1 MYVNYHKHDH
11 ISNIM
16 LADSVAT
23 MEDYAKRA
31 VELNQTVLSSCN
43 HGTQGNYWECA
54 ELAEKYGLKWR
65 YVTEAYFVK
74 DRFEKDKSNCHL
86 ILAAKTRKG
95 VGDLNYALSEA
106 NITGYYYR
114 PRVDL
119 ELLMAL
125 DPKDVFVTTACVG
138 GVWKYGAEEAERLI
152 ALLNDHFRG
161 SFMLEVQAHNVD
173 KQKDVNR
180 LVLDLY
186 RKYNIPL
193 IAATDSHFIYPED
206 SKLRD
211 QLLESHHLKYEDEEG
226 WDMDYPSEK
235 HLLDRFKA
243 QGVLSVAQINEAMEN
258 TNVFLDFEDV
268 SFGKR
273 RKLPAAYPDMTQE
286 ERNQKYL
293 DLVHQAWDQYKAEVP
308 QERWPEYEE
317 AIRYET
323 DAVTGTNTSDYFLID
338 NRVVDT
344 AKREGGVLTQSGRG
358 CFTDTARVPTLTG
371 LKQISQVAPG
381 DVVIDKDGDYQK
393 VIETFSYDIDEPLVE
408 IQAPANK
415 MFGSYPTC
423 TLDHRVLV
431 CRLNGS
437 YDWVEASRLKKGDLL
452 CVPKIVQPASQT
464 AEVVDL
470 SKYISRASMFD
481 GDHIFELRKDM
492 MREAFGWEILM
503 KKFHISRSALYN
515 FVVGRTS
522 AEVRRGPGVYLNKAK
537 REILD
542 YYGVDTQEA
551 LTQKYKDTCFRLMS
565 RWVVKDALYYEFL
578 GMMYGDGW
586 VRHRNDGSYVCGIA
600 INAENEKNIYNRKIF
615 ETMAS
620 RVGGTIYEAK
630 AKNKKLVQLTLHA
643 SSFAKYLGCTYFISK
658 KGNDKVVPDEILLL
672 DNEKSKAFLSGLM
685 RTDGCFAE
693 SDRKCFDNTSP
704 SLMNAFN
711 ILCMK
716 AGEKPPRLTVR
727 DRWFD
732 KRGYNCKTSYKWV
745 IPVYSTPYGMSRKIS
760 ENDKYWLIPVT
771 GINLLPRQKCKV
783 YDLHIEN
790 SHSYLL
796 NHMVVHNSGVSFL
809 TNMLLGFSSVDRLK
823 MPVTMYPDRF
833 ISKERLSTGQMPDLD
848 LNCGNVEVFEKAQ
861 AEVMGEWHSAQM
873 VAFGTLKRL
882 SAWKMYCRSTN
893 VAFETANAISDS
905 LKKYELD
912 VKYAEDDEDREA
924 IDPFDYVPK
933 EYHEQLRMSNKYL
946 GMVDSISPSP
956 CSYLLTDQDIRREI
970 GLYRI
975 NSKTGKKGTIYAAFI
990 DGATADRYGY
1000 LKNDL
1005 LSVTVVNINA
1015 AAYKAANIP
1024 LPSVNELLAMCPP
1037 DDPVWDMYAKGYT
1050 MGLNQVEREK
1060 ATEKVARYKPRNITE
1075 LAAFVAAIRPGFKSM
1090 IDTFLARRHFD
1101 YGIPSLDNLLQTKEI
1116 PDSFLMFQE
1125 QIMKVLQHGGFTGA
1139 ESYAAIKAIS
1149 KKHPEKVLAL
1159 KEKFRATFSQRI
1171 VEEEHV
1177 TEAEALATTDKIWQI
1192 INDSCSYLFNAS
1204 HATCVAL
1211 DSLYGAWL
1219 KAHYPYQYYTTLL
1232 RAYAA
1237 KKDKDRIAKAKEE
1250 MRRAFG
1256 IRVVACKFGQDN
1268 RDFFIDES
1276 AHTIADALTSVKHV
1290 SRKVADAL
1298 YKMRDTLYLYFTDLL
1313 YDMDMSPAFDA
1324 TSITALIKMGYFSD
1338 FGGSAKLLKLFQEFK
1353 SGENR
1358 FYKGL
1363 VEKTQQKRLAV
1374 LRDLESSLPDEDLPM
1389 EEIIPFECDYFGAP
1403 LSVYPEK
1410 KGCYAVI
1417 DVDEKYSPKL
1427 KLYSVSTGDT
1437 GVMKIRKPDFAKD
1450 PVKAGDVIKL
1460 LGWQKKPAYQYQDG
1474 KRSVKPGVTELWMDG
1489 YKKISV
1495 SPAQTEKA
1503 G

>member
-11 ISNIM
+11 ISNII

-138 GVWKYGAEEAERLI
+138 GIWKYGAEEAERLV

-161 SFMLEVQAHNVD
+161 SFMLEVQAHNVE

-235 HLLDRFKA
+235 HLQDRFKA

-268 SFGKR
+268 AFDKR
-273 RKLPAAYPDMTQE
+273 RKLPPAYPDMTQE

-293 DLVHQAWDQYKAEVP
+293 GLVHEAWDRYKAEVP

-338 NRVVDT
+338 NRIVDT
-344 AKREGGVLTQSGRG
+344 AKREGGILTQSGRG
-358 CFTDTARVPTLTG
+358 
-371 LKQISQVAPG
+371 
-381 DVVIDKDGDYQK
+381 
-393 VIETFSYDIDEPLVE
+393 
-408 IQAPANK
+408 
-415 MFGSYPTC
+415 
-423 TLDHRVLV
+423 
-431 CRLNGS
+431 
-437 YDWVEASRLKKGDLL
+437 
-452 CVPKIVQPASQT
+452 
-464 AEVVDL
+464 
-470 SKYISRASMFD
+470 
-481 GDHIFELRKDM
+481 
-492 MREAFGWEILM
+492 
-503 KKFHISRSALYN
+503 
-515 FVVGRTS
+515 
-522 AEVRRGPGVYLNKAK
+522 
-537 REILD
+537 
-542 YYGVDTQEA
+542 
-551 LTQKYKDTCFRLMS
+551 
-565 RWVVKDALYYEFL
+565 
-578 GMMYGDGW
+578 
-586 VRHRNDGSYVCGIA
+586 
-600 INAENEKNIYNRKIF
+600 
-615 ETMAS
+615 
-620 RVGGTIYEAK
+620 
-630 AKNKKLVQLTLHA
+630 
-643 SSFAKYLGCTYFISK
+643 
-658 KGNDKVVPDEILLL
+658 
-672 DNEKSKAFLSGLM
+672 
-685 RTDGCFAE
+685 
-693 SDRKCFDNTSP
+693 
-704 SLMNAFN
+704 
-711 ILCMK
+711 
-716 AGEKPPRLTVR
+716 
-727 DRWFD
+727 
-732 KRGYNCKTSYKWV
+732 
-745 IPVYSTPYGMSRKIS
+745 
-760 ENDKYWLIPVT
+760 
-771 GINLLPRQKCKV
+771 
-783 YDLHIEN
+783 
-790 SHSYLL
+790 
-796 NHMVVHNSGVSFL
+796 SGVSFL

-848 LNCGNVEVFEKAQ
+848 LNCGNVEVFERAQ

-1005 LSVTVVNINA
+1005 LTVSVVNINA
-1015 AAYKAANIP
+1015 AAYKAAKIL

-1037 DDPVWDMYAKGYT
+1037 DDPVWGMYAKGYT

-1090 IDTFLARRHFD
+1090 IDTFLARKHFD

-1177 TEAEALATTDKIWQI
+1177 SEAEALATTDKIWQI

-1268 RDFFIDES
+1268 RDFFIDEN
-1276 AHTIADALTSVKHV
+1276 AHTIADALTSVKHI
-1290 SRKVADAL
+1290 SKKVADAL
-1298 YKMRDTLYLYFTDLL
+1298 YKMRDTLYLYFVDLL

-1338 FGGSAKLLKLFQEFK
+1338 FGGSAKLLRLFQEFK

-1358 FYKGL
+1358 FYKNL
-1363 VEKTQQKRLAV
+1363 VEKTQQKRLAA
-1374 LRDLESSLPDEDLPM
+1374 LRDLESALPDEELPM

-1417 DVDEKYSPKL
+1417 DVDDKYSPKL

-1437 GVMKIRKPDFAKD
+1437 GVMKIRKPAFAKD

-1460 LGWQKKPAYQYQDG
+1460 LGWQKKPAYQYLDG
-1474 KRSVKPGVTELWMDG
+1474 KRSIKPGVTEIWMEG

-1495 SPAQTEKA
+1495 SPVKSEKA
-1503 G
+1503 S

>member
-74 DRFEKDKSNCHL
+74 DRYEKDKSNCHL

-138 GVWKYGAEEAERLI
+138 GIWKYGAEEAERLV

-161 SFMLEVQAHNVD
+161 SFMLEVQAHNVE

-268 SFGKR
+268 VFDKR
-273 RKLPAAYPDMTQE
+273 RKLPPAYPDMTQE

-293 DLVHQAWDQYKAEVP
+293 DLVHEAWNQYKAEVP
-308 QERWPEYEE
+308 QEHWPEYEE

-338 NRVVDT
+338 NRIVDT
-344 AKREGGVLTQSGRG
+344 AKKEGGVLTRSGRG
-358 CFTDTARVPTLTG
+358 
-371 LKQISQVAPG
+371 
-381 DVVIDKDGDYQK
+381 
-393 VIETFSYDIDEPLVE
+393 
-408 IQAPANK
+408 
-415 MFGSYPTC
+415 
-423 TLDHRVLV
+423 
-431 CRLNGS
+431 
-437 YDWVEASRLKKGDLL
+437 
-452 CVPKIVQPASQT
+452 
-464 AEVVDL
+464 
-470 SKYISRASMFD
+470 
-481 GDHIFELRKDM
+481 
-492 MREAFGWEILM
+492 
-503 KKFHISRSALYN
+503 
-515 FVVGRTS
+515 
-522 AEVRRGPGVYLNKAK
+522 
-537 REILD
+537 
-542 YYGVDTQEA
+542 
-551 LTQKYKDTCFRLMS
+551 
-565 RWVVKDALYYEFL
+565 
-578 GMMYGDGW
+578 
-586 VRHRNDGSYVCGIA
+586 
-600 INAENEKNIYNRKIF
+600 
-615 ETMAS
+615 
-620 RVGGTIYEAK
+620 
-630 AKNKKLVQLTLHA
+630 
-643 SSFAKYLGCTYFISK
+643 
-658 KGNDKVVPDEILLL
+658 
-672 DNEKSKAFLSGLM
+672 
-685 RTDGCFAE
+685 
-693 SDRKCFDNTSP
+693 
-704 SLMNAFN
+704 
-711 ILCMK
+711 
-716 AGEKPPRLTVR
+716 
-727 DRWFD
+727 
-732 KRGYNCKTSYKWV
+732 
-745 IPVYSTPYGMSRKIS
+745 
-760 ENDKYWLIPVT
+760 
-771 GINLLPRQKCKV
+771 
-783 YDLHIEN
+783 
-790 SHSYLL
+790 
-796 NHMVVHNSGVSFL
+796 SGVSFL

-975 NSKTGKKGTIYAAFI
+975 NSKTGKKSTIYAAFI

-1005 LSVTVVNINA
+1005 
-1015 AAYKAANIP
+1015 
-1024 LPSVNELLAMCPP
+1024 
-1037 DDPVWDMYAKGYT
+1037 
-1050 MGLNQVEREK
+1050 
-1060 ATEKVARYKPRNITE
+1060 
-1075 LAAFVAAIRPGFKSM
+1075 
-1090 IDTFLARRHFD
+1090 
-1101 YGIPSLDNLLQTKEI
+1101 
-1116 PDSFLMFQE
+1116 
-1125 QIMKVLQHGGFTGA
+1125 
-1139 ESYAAIKAIS
+1139 
-1149 KKHPEKVLAL
+1149 
-1159 KEKFRATFSQRI
+1159 
-1171 VEEEHV
+1171 
-1177 TEAEALATTDKIWQI
+1177 
-1192 INDSCSYLFNAS
+1192 
-1204 HATCVAL
+1204 
-1211 DSLYGAWL
+1211 
-1219 KAHYPYQYYTTLL
+1219 
-1232 RAYAA
+1232 
-1237 KKDKDRIAKAKEE
+1237 
-1250 MRRAFG
+1250 
-1256 IRVVACKFGQDN
+1256 
-1268 RDFFIDES
+1268 
-1276 AHTIADALTSVKHV
+1276 
-1290 SRKVADAL
+1290 
-1298 YKMRDTLYLYFTDLL
+1298 
-1313 YDMDMSPAFDA
+1313 
-1324 TSITALIKMGYFSD
+1324 
-1338 FGGSAKLLKLFQEFK
+1338 
-1353 SGENR
+1353 
-1358 FYKGL
+1358 
-1363 VEKTQQKRLAV
+1363 
-1374 LRDLESSLPDEDLPM
+1374 
-1389 EEIIPFECDYFGAP
+1389 
-1403 LSVYPEK
+1403 
-1410 KGCYAVI
+1410 
-1417 DVDEKYSPKL
+1417 
-1427 KLYSVSTGDT
+1427 
-1437 GVMKIRKPDFAKD
+1437 
-1450 PVKAGDVIKL
+1450 
-1460 LGWQKKPAYQYQDG
+1460 
-1474 KRSVKPGVTELWMDG
+1474 
-1489 YKKISV
+1489 
-1495 SPAQTEKA
+1495 
-1503 G
+1503 